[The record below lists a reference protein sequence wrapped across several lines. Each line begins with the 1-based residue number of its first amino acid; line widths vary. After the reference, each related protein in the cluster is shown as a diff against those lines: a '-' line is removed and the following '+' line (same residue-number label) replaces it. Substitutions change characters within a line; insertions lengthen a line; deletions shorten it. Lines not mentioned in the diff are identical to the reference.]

1 MPNITI
7 YTKQTCPYC
16 NAAKQLLKQKGET
29 YDEIDIESDPKS
41 REEMIERSGRLTV
54 PQIFIGE
61 RHIGGYDDLKAL
73 DDEGGLDPLLK

>member
-1 MPNITI
+1 MPNITL

-16 NAAKQLLKQKGET
+16 NAAKQLLKQKEAT
-29 YDEIDIESDPKS
+29 YHEIDIEIDPKS

-61 RHIGGYDDLKAL
+61 RHIGGYDDMKAL